1 MTWRAV
7 SANGPTP
14 LSSWLSDKR
23 MFLTG
28 TLWAGMPATQRQG
41 LTLNNF
47 SAQPEQF
54 LTQNT
59 P

>member
-1 MTWRAV
+1 
-7 SANGPTP
+7 
-14 LSSWLSDKR
+14 